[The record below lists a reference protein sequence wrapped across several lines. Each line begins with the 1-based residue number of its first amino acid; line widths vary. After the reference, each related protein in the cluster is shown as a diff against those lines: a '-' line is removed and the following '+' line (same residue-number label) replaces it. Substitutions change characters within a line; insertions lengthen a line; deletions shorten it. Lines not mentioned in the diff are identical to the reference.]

1 MPESPAMTRPSS
13 PRGGIIERPSGP
25 LPSPRSVFRDLGGT
39 YLVNGLVGLIFSASG
54 PVAIILAAG
63 AAGHLS
69 AAQLSSWIFGVF
81 VLNGI
86 LTLITSW
93 IYRVPLAFAWT
104 IPGTVLVGSSLGHL
118 SWPEVL
124 GAFVVTGVLITLI
137 GVTGQVGHV
146 MAALPQPIVMAMVA
160 GVFLHFG
167 VDIVKSVGSDPAIAI
182 PIVVVFFAL
191 QSHALL
197 RRWMPPIIGAFI
209 VGAIAVAATGS
220 FDPQQGSSTWFAAPM
235 LQAPEFSA
243 RALLELVVP
252 LAITVIVVQNGQG
265 VAVLQVAGHRPPVNA
280 VTLACGVWSMIA
292 AAFGAVSS
300 CLAGPTNALLV
311 ASGER
316 QRQYTAALTFGAL
329 AVVVGLLAPAFVDL
343 MLAMP
348 AAFIATVG
356 GLALLGALQNAF
368 RAAFEARF
376 TMGAL
381 VTFLVSIS
389 NLDFLNIGAAFW
401 GLIAGVA
408 VSWLVERDDFR
419 ARRAG

>member
-1 MPESPAMTRPSS
+1 MSEPLTATRP
-13 PRGGIIERPSGP
+13 PRGGIIERPDGP
-25 LPSPRSVFRDLGGT
+25 VLRPGRVLRDFGPT
-39 YLVNGLVGLIFSASG
+39 YLVNGVVGLIFSASG

-86 LTLITSW
+86 LTMIASW
-93 IYRVPLAFAWT
+93 VYRMPLAFAWT

-118 SWPEVL
+118 SWSEVL
-124 GAFVVTGVLITLI
+124 GAFLVTGALIAVV

-167 VDIVKSVGSDPAIAI
+167 VDIVKSVGADPAIAI
-182 PIVVVFFAL
+182 PIVVVFFVL

-197 RRWMPPIIGAFI
+197 RRWMPPIIGAFV
-209 VGAIAVAATGS
+209 VGAIAVAVTGS
-220 FDPQQGSSTWFAAPM
+220 FHPQHGSANWFAAPV
-235 LQAPEFSA
+235 LQAPEFSL
-243 RALLELVVP
+243 RAMLELVIP
-252 LAITVIVVQNGQG
+252 LALTVIVVQNGQG
-265 VAVLQVAGHRPPVNA
+265 VAILQVAGHRPPVNV
-280 VTLACGVWSMIA
+280 VTMASGVWSMLA
-292 AAFGAVSS
+292 AGFGAVSS

-311 ASGER
+311 AGGER
-316 QRQYTAALTFGAL
+316 QRQYTAALTFGVL
-329 AVVVGLLAPAFVDL
+329 AVAVGLCAPAFVDF

-389 NLDFLNIGAAFW
+389 DLNFLNIGAAFW
-401 GLIAGVA
+401 GLIAGVV
-408 VSWLVERDDFR
+408 VSWLVERDDYR
-419 ARRAG
+419 ARRAA